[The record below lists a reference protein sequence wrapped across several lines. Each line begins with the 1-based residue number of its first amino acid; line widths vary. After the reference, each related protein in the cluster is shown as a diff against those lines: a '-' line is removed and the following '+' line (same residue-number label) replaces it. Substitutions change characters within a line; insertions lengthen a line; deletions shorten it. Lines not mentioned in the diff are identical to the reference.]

1 MLANRRALA
10 VFLLVMTASG
20 PVGADQGRLGVAW
33 QGFTTDLQRVGERMQ
48 ARLPERIRDDP
59 QVQMEGGRLILQ
71 AMAREVLEALGADA
85 AHPIFLPS
93 LGAVINIFQP
103 NADTIY
109 LNANVSD
116 AGVYRLRGVSGSV
129 RIARMAQF
137 RSLASEVAFEEGPSS
152 LQALAHNDF
161 NDLHVDAQGRF
172 DVLLS
177 RERPAKYEG
186 DWWQLRAGTGFL
198 MIRQMSS
205 DWAHE
210 RDWRVAIERLDTP
223 VQRSRMR
230 AEELEARLGR
240 LAQRIG
246 DVALSLVT
254 HVEDL
259 RHAGYLNRLNIM
271 HTPGSLEGQFY
282 YEGAYEIVPGEALI
296 VEARVP
302 EECLYWS
309 TILTNDI
316 YQTIDWINN
325 QSSLND
331 MQARVDADG
340 VVRFVLSL
348 EDPGVPNWLDPA
360 GHATGALQGR
370 WTGCSST
377 PIPKVTKVGLADL
390 RTVLPPDTPSV
401 SPEQREASIRERRL
415 HFQLRPVW

>member
-1 MLANRRALA
+1 MLLNKGVAAAL
-10 VFLLVMTASG
+10 LLLLSGAG
-20 PVGADQGRLGVAW
+20 PVGAEDRRLGVAW
-33 QGFTTDLQRVGERMQ
+33 QVFTAELQQVGERME
-48 ARLPERIRDDP
+48 ARLPERLRDDP
-59 QVQMEGGRLILQ
+59 QVQMEGGRLILE
-71 AMAREVLEALGADA
+71 AMAREVLEALGADVK
-85 AHPIFLPS
+85 HPSFLPS

-116 AGVYRLRGVSGSV
+116 DGVYRLRGVSGSV

-152 LQALAHNDF
+152 MQALAQTDF
-161 NDLHVDAQGRF
+161 KDLHVDAQGRF
-172 DVLLS
+172 EVVLS
-177 RERPAKYEG
+177 RERPLDYEG
-186 DWWQLRAGTGFL
+186 DWWQLQPGTGFL

-259 RHAGYLNRLNIM
+259 RQAGYLNRLNIM

-282 YEGAYEIVPGEALI
+282 YEGAYEITVGEALI
-296 VEARVP
+296 VAAKVP
-302 EECLYWS
+302 DQCLYWS
-309 TILTNDI
+309 TLLTNDI

-340 VVRFVLSL
+340 VVRLVLSL

-377 PIPKVTKVGLADL
+377 PIPTVTKVHLADL
-390 RTVLPPDTPSV
+390 RSVLPSDTPTV
-401 SPEQREASIRERRL
+401 TPAQREATIRERRMQ
-415 HFQLRPVW
+415 FQLRPVW